1 MYGFFER
8 QINEVVTERGR
19 SWLCW
24 TGSEPNTK
32 TLDVSNMGGAAL
44 VRERTK
50 KKKKSNKQNKNRLPA
65 PAHMSHLP

>member
-50 KKKKSNKQNKNRLPA
+50 KKKSDKQNKNRLPA